1 VETTSNPFDNESI
14 FLSTES
20 RKEQRRKGT
29 DRRKRK
35 YKQEDP
41 EIQAEL
47 RKGNI
52 VNIRSNPSSK

>member
-1 VETTSNPFDNESI
+1 MGLGNEST

-20 RKEQRRKGT
+20 RKEQRRKGIKP
-29 DRRKRK
+29 RSKRFK
-35 YKQEDP
+35 TEEHEDP

-52 VNIRSNPSSK
+52 VNIL